1 MNHRHPNHPNHFNH
15 RDHPAYPAAVLDSG
29 LRGDEKQHSNRP
41 PRESGGPCQPAR
53 RGLLA
58 LLASIGCMT
67 AGMATPAWAQA
78 NPAWAA
84 VEARAR
90 GQTVYFN
97 AWGGSEAINRY
108 IQWVASEVQQRH
120 GVRLEHVKI
129 SDAADM
135 VKRVRAEKAAGKTR
149 GSVDL
154 VWING
159 ENFLTM
165 KREGLLF
172 GPFAEG
178 LPGYGLVDAQGKP
191 TTRLDFS
198 EPVDGMEAPWGM
210 AQLTFMAD
218 SRRTPEPPRSLD
230 ALLTFAKANPGRL
243 TYPRPPNFHGTTF
256 LKQLLLDL
264 NAERSA
270 LYRPVTP
277 AALAQATAPLWRTL
291 DALHPQLWRAG
302 RQFPLNAE
310 AMRQMLA
317 DGELLLA
324 LTFNPNDA
332 ANEIAAKR
340 LPASIVSY
348 QFESGTIGNTH
359 FVAIPVNAS
368 ASDGAQVVAN
378 FLLSPEAQ
386 ARKADISV
394 WGDPTVLALERLS
407 PADRAR
413 FAAQALPGQ
422 VARSAP
428 ALPEP
433 HGSWVDPLEREWLKR
448 YGQ

>member
-1 MNHRHPNHPNHFNH
+1 MNTPHLGQNSIS
-15 RDHPAYPAAVLDSG
+15 LDS
-29 LRGDEKQHSNRP
+29 RG
-41 PRESGGPCQPAR
+41 SGDPCLPTR
-53 RGLLA
+53 RAALA
-58 LLASIGCMT
+58 LLAAIA
-67 AGMATPAWAQA
+67 AGLSAPAWAQTTA
-78 NPAWAA
+78 AWAA
-84 VEARAR
+84 IEAQAR

-108 IQWVASEVQQRH
+108 IQWVAGEVQQRY

-178 LPGYGLVDAQGKP
+178 LPGYALVDVQGKP

-198 EPVDGMEAPWGM
+198 EPVDGLEAPWGM

-230 ALLTFAKANPGRL
+230 ALLSFAKANPGRL

-264 NAERSA
+264 NTERSA

-277 AALAQATAPLWRTL
+277 AAFTQATAPLWRTL

-368 ASDGAQVVAN
+368 ASEGAQVVAN

-386 ARKADISV
+386 ARKADIEV

-413 FAAQALPGQ
+413 FAAQPLPGQ

-448 YGQ
+448 SGQ